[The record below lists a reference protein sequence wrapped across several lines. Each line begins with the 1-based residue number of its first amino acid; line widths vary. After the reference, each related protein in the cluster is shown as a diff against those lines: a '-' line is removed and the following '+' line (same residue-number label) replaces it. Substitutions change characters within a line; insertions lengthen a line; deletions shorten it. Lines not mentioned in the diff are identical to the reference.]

1 MLGNVIK
8 AVKVH
13 VQTAPL
19 RLKAP
24 ARQAR
29 AAAPDDNASPAMA
42 ALQAASPSSAMVDDE
57 SASALSPDEQA
68 LVETARGEAD
78 RIMLTANHQAAE
90 VLRAAQSHGFEAGR
104 AESHAANESEVKATL
119 IAAQHIFEES
129 RLWRAE
135 MLTRSEA
142 SVIGL
147 VKEVAEKLFGE
158 GFELPPE
165 QLQQVVNRALE
176 QARNLGN
183 PRVRLHPQDA
193 TLLKSLCPPD
203 LVLVPD
209 ETIKRG
215 GCQIEAERGA
225 VDSRIETQLNEIS
238 KTLDRS

>member
-8 AVKVH
+8 AVKVR

-19 RLKAP
+19 KLKSP
-24 ARQAR
+24 SRQAR
-29 AAAPDDNASPAMA
+29 AVAPDDNASPAM
-42 ALQAASPSSAMVDDE
+42 PSSAVVNNDE
-57 SASALSPDEQA
+57 AASVLNQDEQA
-68 LVETARGEAD
+68 LIDLARGEAN
-78 RIMLTANHQAAE
+78 RIVLTANHQAAE
-90 VLRAAQSHGFEAGR
+90 VLRAAQSQGFESGR

-119 IAAQHIFEES
+119 LAAQHIFEES
-129 RLWRAE
+129 RSWRAE
-135 MLTRSEA
+135 MLARSEET
-142 SVIGL
+142 VLGL
-147 VKEVAEKLFGE
+147 VKEVAEKLFSE
-158 GFELPPE
+158 GFELPAE

-193 TLLKSLCPPD
+193 AMLKSLCPPD

-225 VDSRIETQLNEIS
+225 VDSRIETQLNEIK
-238 KTLDRS
+238 KTLDNS